1 MQGYIFHPCI
11 ILADMRQKNHAR
23 ILASERV
30 EGHTIYGNRSRIHMK
45 PRIWTDNITNETI
58 SESV

>member
-1 MQGYIFHPCI
+1 MTWQPCI
-11 ILADMRQKNHAR
+11 ILADMRQKYDAR

-30 EGHTIYGNRSRIHMK
+30 EGHTIYGNRFRIHMK
-45 PRIWTDNITNETI
+45 PRIWTDNVTNETI